1 MTVVTEVVYLGLY
14 FLYCCLESVFRICFP
29 PRRKNIAGQNVLVT
43 GAGHGIGR
51 EIAIELARLGGNLIL
66 WDINQSSNEA
76 TANIIRAFGGTASA
90 YVCDVSKKDDIK
102 RLAEQVRR
110 EVGDVDILVNNAGI
124 LNGDEL
130 LEIDDDDIQKT
141 FDINTMAHFWTI
153 KEFLPSMISKNKGH
167 LVCVAS
173 MAGRFGVCYLVDYC
187 ASKFAVY
194 GMMEALSEELRC
206 TGKDGVKTTLVC
218 PTVVDTGIIKIPKD
232 RFNVG
237 MLTAKDTADAAIDG
251 VLRNKQVVIIPRV
264 AELSICMSLLPRKFV
279 SKLRD
284 FAGIGLF
291 PQYHSNVNVNR
302 NPR

>member
-1 MTVVTEVVYLGLY
+1 MSVVAEVLYLGLY
-14 FLYCCLESVFRICFP
+14 FLYCCLESVFRVCVP
-29 PRRKNIAGQNVLVT
+29 PRRKTIVGQNVLVT

-51 EIAIELARLGGNLIL
+51 EMAIELARLGGNLIL
-66 WDINQSSNEA
+66 WDINQSNNED
-76 TANIIRAFGGTASA
+76 TANKIRDIGGTATA
-90 YVCDVSKKDDIK
+90 YVCDVSKLDDIK
-102 RLAEQVRR
+102 RLAGQVRR
-110 EVGDVDILVNNAGI
+110 EIGDVHILVNNAGI
-124 LNGDEL
+124 LNGEEL
-130 LEIDDDDIQKT
+130 LGIDDVDIQKT
-141 FDINTMAHFWTI
+141 IDVNTMAHFWTI
-153 KEFLPSMISKNKGH
+153 KEFLPSMISNNKGH

-194 GMMEALSEELRC
+194 GMMEALAEELRC

-251 VLRNKQVVIIPRV
+251 FLRNKQVVIIPRV
-264 AELSICMSLLPRKFV
+264 AEVSIFVSLLPRKFV
-279 SKLRD
+279 AKLRD

-291 PQYHSNVNVNR
+291 PQY
-302 NPR
+302 